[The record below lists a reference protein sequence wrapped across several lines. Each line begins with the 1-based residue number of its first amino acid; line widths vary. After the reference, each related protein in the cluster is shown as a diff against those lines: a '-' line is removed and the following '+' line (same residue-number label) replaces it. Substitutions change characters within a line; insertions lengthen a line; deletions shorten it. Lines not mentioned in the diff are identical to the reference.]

1 MEKKNTKKNKDS
13 KKFSTFM
20 LCGMLL
26 LIIIVTLIYFLIIYY
41 KPEYIVKYSG
51 YAVKENVIEKNLKA
65 ENIEEVEKYVEMVK
79 VEESSQIF
87 KKINTYYVGGENQKE
102 QITIQYPIYVN
113 GKASIYNILGDMK
126 LITVNYEEV
135 EGYPEFVITE
145 GVMYNGDDL
154 TRADSNEYLFL
165 KNEEDIYINTK
176 EITIKTSNE
185 EYKIP
190 EYSTIY
196 FEEGRI
202 NYYETQEGI
211 MEFKSIGNMDKT
223 SNILLNGTTMT
234 YEEFLI
240 KMGIVQEEKE
250 NVRPNKTEETSET
263 KPTESTNTPET
274 EPIEEP
280 VTEPPVEENG
290 EQNQGENQYIKPS
303 ITMTE
308 IEANVYTLTGK
319 IEIQDPVGAIYKLPI
334 IEIRKDGRIYKRVQI
349 KASGTIEITG
359 LSPDT
364 EFEITGI
371 MYYKDENGKEQE
383 ETFIEETIQTQKFDI
398 LGTVKLNFENGEIF
412 SRKIQLTNLKIENDI
427 QEEVVKG
434 IYTIEL
440 NINDTKYS
448 LKREEVSK
456 ITSGEEIT
464 YETQETI
471 KSNSKIE
478 YEIKVYDRYGNELK
492 VENNK
497 GETRTSKQTPSVN
510 ITLKSQDTTQ
520 VLLELKLR
528 NEDNVELNNYGYT
541 VYNMKNEEVEKG
553 TLKKSQSNI
562 ALTSLDP
569 NDYYNI
575 QIYAD
580 CDLNDGK
587 GVQEKLVIGE
597 GRFTTLTISSLGYV
611 RLDIEN
617 TELTQN
623 NAKFSLSINNEVTDG
638 RLTKILSYLELRLV
652 PQEETENAG
661 DQETREDETKATK
674 SIVLT
679 SEEIEKLKQGEE
691 LELNYETLDSSTKYK
706 IEAIIKAKQG
716 TVEEDVENMHVL
728 EEITTL
734 KIPAE
739 VQIRNQITIANMLDF
754 DIRVE
759 DIDGAILNNKV
770 IIELRR
776 EDNGLVEREEIETNQ
791 EYVRKIYDGLEE
803 EKRYYLKIYA
813 GEYNEGSTDVT
824 YQSNYLLKEIEIYT
838 EFGIT
843 GEIGLNNLSRK
854 ATGKNLVNV
863 ESENNW
869 YVYPNFNTSWEY
881 YGKEYNK
888 DTNELKLGGNGAQ
901 RRAVYDL
908 REYAGQEVT
917 MSFKIKYVDE
927 TDTGAI
933 YIQNAK
939 TDTNRTAIT
948 GITGEYTEKQY
959 TLTIDESGY
968 LGFFIQW
975 GKGVYIKDLQVE
987 LGNTKTSYEEFKY
1000 TMNAKYQVNLEDK
1013 NDEIVTNDY
1022 YIKIYKDGEQIK
1034 EERYEE
1040 IGENNKVEK
1049 SIKEIEV
1056 ETKAT
1061 YKIELSVK
1069 IRDRY
1074 YVLDEIEF
1082 ETGEGEEIKG
1092 ISSKEEFLEIQPR
1105 GNYIVLNDIDL
1116 SGMTGNT
1123 LRFGNYNLRF
1133 EGKIDFNGKKLIR
1146 DAGTTSAIFQSI
1158 GENGII
1164 ENIVLEIKLNNDVEL
1179 FWTGQFFYRNYGT
1192 IKNLQLNVT
1201 ESTDVPNNSLFILG
1215 INNFGNV
1222 ENFVINYKVPIY
1234 ASRETFLINV
1244 NYGTIKNGYIT
1255 GENFQINDS
1264 EAMNA
1269 APLVNRNEQN
1279 AQIYNVYSLVNVDVL
1294 NNQVNGYI
1302 SNLVVNNSNNA
1313 KLRNVYSVGIGRK
1326 GYDRTNISSSY
1337 GGPNVYNMVTANN
1350 VNIENNY
1357 YMADKILETNRHEKI
1372 TALNL
1377 HDVEFQNN
1385 VLNSENA
1392 FNVDELVSNGYY
1404 PQLNMPEVMPKQEYI
1419 ELPEIKDEDLADIID
1434 TEVIEQ
1440 GTSNVKVKFRVHNP
1454 SAEQITDI
1462 KIENI
1467 NVRILSQE
1475 YNEGISEV
1483 IAELYDPIKYISE
1496 YNVQSITVK
1505 GAYNTEYTREYEQGE
1520 KIVKADL
1527 YKEINSVQDW
1537 KNINTSL
1544 TENYMLMTD
1553 LNFINEGN
1561 TIQINNTFTGKI
1573 NGNNHKISNL
1583 NLTNA
1588 WLIGNLQGTL
1598 ENLYIE
1604 NFNFEKTT
1612 SENRMGLIRYANNA
1626 TINNVHIKGAK
1637 LESKVKVNLYGGG
1650 TLLGEA
1656 AGGNVIITNSSASEV
1671 EIIQNVNEIVSQ
1683 NRIGGLVGYFN
1694 GSRIENCYT
1703 RDINLNIGNAI
1714 ETAIGGLVG
1723 QVDKGDITSCYAQG
1737 KIEAVGP
1744 RVGGITGYNQNNS
1757 QITVTNCYS
1766 YVEIVNTEEYV
1777 GGIIGKD
1784 PEGTNNNTNTH
1795 NNLSIGN
1802 IYTGKQTENIGR
1814 IVSNYTD
1821 RANNYA
1827 YSEQK
1832 INGYITEEKLG
1843 AKLLSHEDL
1852 CKETTYT
1859 NTIQLGEAYDY
1870 SKVNEGILPK
1880 LYNTQRTELL
1890 PNQEDI
1896 KIEETE
1902 EMIIEKVTSDKT
1914 DANTIEGLLEI
1925 NNPQD
1930 KEIIDIEVEDMEVT
1944 VTKNNTE
1951 NGKTYIEIKA
1961 TPTRYYDS
1969 YKVSKIVYKENG
1981 EEKEQETSAR
1991 IEEQFYKE
1999 LYSYEDWQGI
2009 EIGTYQNYK
2018 LMNDIDFTGRSN
2030 VKSNLT
2036 MSRLESNGS
2045 TLKNIEINLS
2055 GDYSGLIREIRTNLD
2070 GVNFENIKVT
2080 GKNSYVGV
2088 IGKSTAEVKNIK
2100 FKDIIVT
2107 ASYDNIGCIGR
2118 QEIGKVENIE
2128 LENVAITGR
2137 NNVGGLIGYS
2147 LSNVT
2152 NIQAINITI
2161 QGNGERTGGIV
2172 GYNVNPGTIN
2182 NTEIQDSNIT
2192 GTGNYVGGI
2201 AGYYN
2206 SADTNNVSNL
2216 KSTNNKIQSK
2226 GDNVGGIVGYF
2237 NPRDNVIA
2245 EYFEVD
2251 NSEISG
2257 VSNVGGLIGHSSFS
2271 NGYIQYSNVKDSL
2284 VKGISANSSNVGGIV
2299 GQANNY
2305 IRYDYVQNSE
2315 IISNGTKVG
2324 GIVGNYTFRT
2334 ISYVYVQ
2341 DSKIEGVSKIGGIV
2355 GNIQHGTAARNI
2367 FNTYTNAEIK
2377 AIEKDAG
2384 GIVGYYENEN
2394 INATNLSNI
2403 YNNSVEGSKIEAPE
2417 NVGGIIGY
2425 IEKDL
2430 YTQSGQ
2436 NYYKNN
2442 YVHAYLT
2449 SEDLITTSLGI
2460 GSSKVENVKL
2470 TNFHVYKYSKIN
2482 DQYINEDIDNI
2493 KENQYVTANQ
2503 LKQENTYKNTFGWG
2517 TEYLYTTL
2525 QNNKYPILN
2534 NMQTEQEGIDLPEDP
2549 IDAETAQANILQIAE
2564 KMENKIPL
2572 SINSLTTENE
2582 GTEATN
2588 SEQNNNKAVTPTY
2601 EIYPISANEINI
2613 DLNNIPE
2620 GTYLRIG
2627 QGENSVDIEVDTRT
2641 YTFKY
2646 DFQTPQTLQLIQK
2659 STNNVGLNTIS
2670 TQTESTAEQTTSTN
2684 ATNTETI
2691 LTEIKIDPEE
2701 IRNSTSLDGE
2711 INAILKGREM
2721 YINGEK
2727 AEGSYVNIYK
2737 GKALTENGKIYD
2749 IESQEKDQAENKVE
2763 GLILESKVKPREEYE
2778 YSGNEIKVY
2787 GKYSTINGQVK
2798 SQIYTVKNGK
2808 LSIISGKTELKAGN
2822 QVIDMINDR
2831 EYETIL
2837 LENGTIQ
2844 DLKQSL
2850 KYPENFENSNIK
2862 EIVQNTDTERTEV
2875 LVYYNNGT
2883 VIVFNYL
2890 TGDIIYK
2897 QEEKQNPGLIDY
2909 IKQSLANIIPNSTK
2923 NTSKEY
2929 EESKELVEK
2938 LEEMPVEEAIQEV
2951 KPNNSTTQ
2959 ETNSGTNSQNTETN
2973 SSQTGENLAGTNNN
2987 GNSLTSSK
2995 NYVTSYNPE
3004 TGTYEVYSVEE
3015 IINNSEEE
3023 PESETQKIQANGLEQ
3038 FYESYNTS
3046 GKKTKIEPG
3055 LVIIITTITA
3065 IGILSIAIIRR
3076 AKYAK

>member
-1 MEKKNTKKNKDS
+1 MENNEINKTASKGTKLNDRKNKRNNAS
-13 KKFSTFM
+13 KKLSTFM

-638 RLTKILSYLELRLV
+638 RLIKILSYLELRLV
-652 PQEETENAG
+652 PQEETENVG
-661 DQETREDETKATK
+661 DQETRIDETKATK

-679 SEEIEKLKQGEE
+679 SEELEKLKQGEE
-691 LELNYETLDSSTKYK
+691 LELNYETLDSNTKYK
-706 IEAIIKAKQG
+706 IEAITKAKQG

-869 YVYPNFNTSWEY
+869 YVYPNFNTGNY

-888 DTNELKLGGNGAQ
+888 ETNELKLGGNGNQ

-917 MSFKIKYVDE
+917 ISFKIKYVDKS
-927 TDTGAI
+927 DPGAI

-939 TDTNRTAIT
+939 TDKNRTTIT

-968 LGFFIQW
+968 LGFYIH
-975 GKGVYIKDLQVE
+975 GGSGVYIKDLQIE
-987 LGNTKTSYEEFKY
+987 LGNKKTSYEEFKY
-1000 TMNAKYQVNLEDK
+1000 TMNAKYQVSLEDK
-1013 NDEIVTNDY
+1013 KDEISTNDY
-1022 YIKIYKDGEQIK
+1022 YIKIYKNGEEIK

-1040 IGENNKVEK
+1040 IGEDNKVEK
-1049 SIKEIEV
+1049 SLKEIEV
-1056 ETKAT
+1056 ETEAT
-1061 YKIELSVK
+1061 YKIELLIK

-1074 YVLDEIEF
+1074 YILDTIEF
-1082 ETGEGEEIKG
+1082 KTQSGEEIKG

-1116 SGMTGNT
+1116 SGMIGNT
-1123 LRFGNYNLRF
+1123 LRFGSDNLRF

-1146 DAGTTSAIFQSI
+1146 DASSTSPIFEII

-1164 ENIVLEIKLNNDVEL
+1164 ENIVVDIKLNNSIGLGGLNGIFKNNYGIIKNIEL
-1179 FWTGQFFYRNYGT
+1179 KLIETNNVANNIIRLLGGSNYGT
-1192 IKNLQLNVT
+1192 IENFIINYQK
-1201 ESTDVPNNSLFILG
+1201 SLFG
-1215 INNFGNV
+1215 IKSLFAVSQNNG
-1222 ENFVINYKVPIY
+1222 II
-1234 ASRETFLINV
+1234 R
-1244 NYGTIKNGYIT
+1244 NGYII
-1255 GENFQINDS
+1255 GENIKVTYVKNNNDARDASALVIN
-1264 EAMNA
+1264 N
-1269 APLVNRNEQN
+1269 NQN
-1279 AQIYNVYSLVNVDVL
+1279 AEIYNVYSLVSVDVE
-1294 NNQVNGYI
+1294 NYGTNEKI
-1302 SNLVVNNSNNA
+1302 SNIVVNNYNNA
-1313 KLRNVYSVGIGRK
+1313 KIRNVYSVGIGK
-1326 GYDRTNISSSY
+1326 NGYDNTNISTTY
-1337 GGPNVYNMVTANN
+1337 GGPNVYNIGIANN

-1372 TALNL
+1372 TAINL
-1377 HDVEFQNN
+1377 HDTEFQNK

-1392 FNVDELVSNGYY
+1392 FKVDELVSNGYY
-1404 PQLNMPEVMPKQEYI
+1404 PQLKMPEVMPKQEYI
-1419 ELPEIKDEDLADIID
+1419 ELPEIKDADLADIID

-1462 KIENI
+1462 SIENI
-1467 NVRILSQE
+1467 NVRILTQE

-1505 GAYNTEYTREYEQGE
+1505 GAYNTEYTRDYDQGE

-1588 WLIGNLQGTL
+1588 WLIYTLQGTI
-1598 ENLYIE
+1598 ENLYVE
-1604 NFNFEKTT
+1604 NLNFEKGT
-1612 SENRMGLIRYANNA
+1612 SNYEMGLIRYAQNA

-1637 LESKVKVNLYGGG
+1637 LESKVNVILYAG
-1650 TLLGEA
+1650 TLLGQA
-1656 AGGNVIITNSSASEV
+1656 AGGNVIITNSSAVEV
-1671 EIIQNVNEIVSQ
+1671 EIVQDVNEIVSN
-1683 NRIGGLVGYFN
+1683 NRVGGLVGTFS

-1703 RDINLNIGNAI
+1703 QDINLNIGNAI
-1714 ETAIGGLVG
+1714 ETAIGGIVG
-1723 QVDKGDITSCYAQG
+1723 YVDKGDITNCYAEG

-1744 RVGGITGYNQNNS
+1744 RVGGITGNNANNTS
-1757 QITVTNCYS
+1757 ITVTNCYS
-1766 YVEIVNTEEYV
+1766 YVESINTEEYV

-1784 PEGTNNNTNTH
+1784 PEGTSNSTNTH

-1814 IVSNYTD
+1814 AVSNYTD

-1827 YSEQK
+1827 YENQK
-1832 INGYITEEKLG
+1832 INGYITKEELG
-1843 AKLLSHEDL
+1843 AKLLSYEDL
-1852 CKETTYT
+1852 CQKETYT

-1870 SKVNEGILPK
+1870 SQVGEGILPK
-1880 LYNTQRTELL
+1880 LYNTQGTQIL

-1896 KIEETE
+1896 KIEQTE
-1902 EMIIEKVTSDKT
+1902 EMVIESVTSDKT
-1914 DANTIEGLLEI
+1914 DANTIEALIEI
-1925 NNPQD
+1925 SNPQE
-1930 KEIIDIEVEDMEVT
+1930 KEIVDIEVEDMEVT

-1961 TPTRYYDS
+1961 TPTRFYDS
-1969 YKVSKIVYKENG
+1969 YKVSKIIYKENG

-2009 EIGTYQNYK
+2009 EEGTYQNYK
-2018 LMNDIDFTGRSN
+2018 LMNDIDFIGRDNIKSN
-2030 VKSNLT
+2030 VT

-2045 TLKNIEINLS
+2045 TLKNIEINLR

-2070 GVNFENIKVT
+2070 GVNFENIKAT
-2080 GKNSYVGV
+2080 GTNSYVGV

-2100 FKDIIVT
+2100 FKDITVT
-2107 ASYDNIGCIGR
+2107 APYDNIGSIGR

-2128 LENVAITGR
+2128 LENVKITGR
-2137 NNVGGLIGYS
+2137 NYVGGLIGYS
-2147 LSNVT
+2147 LSNIT
-2152 NIQAINITI
+2152 NIQAKEITI
-2161 QGNGERTGGIV
+2161 QGSGNHIGGIV
-2172 GYNVNPGTIN
+2172 GYNYSSGTIN

-2201 AGYYN
+2201 VGFYN
-2206 SADTNNVSNL
+2206 SQDLNNVNNL
-2216 KSTNNKIQSK
+2216 KSTNSTVQSEA
-2226 GDNVGGIVGYF
+2226 DYVGGIAGYYTLS
-2237 NPRDNVIA
+2237 NKNI
-2245 EYFEVD
+2245 EYVEVE
-2251 NSEISG
+2251 SCEISG
-2257 VSNVGGLIGHSSFS
+2257 KSNI
-2271 NGYIQYSNVKDSL
+2271 
-2284 VKGISANSSNVGGIV
+2284 GGIFGRQHGAFLLYGIVKNTTVSGTNINSEYIGGRV
-2299 GQANNY
+2299 GY
-2305 IRYDYVQNSE
+2305 STYPIEYSSIENSE
-2315 IISNGTKVG
+2315 IISKGKNVG
-2324 GIVGNYTFRT
+2324 GIAGYFNNWLYN
-2334 ISYVYVQ
+2334 SYVKDTKV
-2341 DSKIEGVSKIGGIV
+2341 EGLSEVGGIAGQMAGANV
-2355 GNIQHGTAARNI
+2355 Y
-2367 FNTYTNAEIK
+2367 NTYTNVEVR
-2377 AIEKDAG
+2377 AIEKNAG
-2384 GIVGYYENEN
+2384 GIIGYYTNEN
-2394 INATNLSNI
+2394 ITAVNI
-2403 YNNSVEGSKIEAPE
+2403 MQVYNNSVEGAKIEAPE
-2417 NVGGIIGY
+2417 NVGGLIGY

-2436 NYYKNN
+2436 NYYRNN
-2442 YVHAYLT
+2442 YVHVYLT
-2449 SEDLITTSLGI
+2449 SENLDTVSLGI
-2460 GSSKVENVKL
+2460 GSNKNENNKL
-2470 TNFHVYKYSKIN
+2470 TNLHIYKYSKIN
-2482 DQYINEDIDNI
+2482 DQYINEEIDNI
-2493 KENQYVTANQ
+2493 KENQYVTSDQ
-2503 LKQENTYKNTFGWG
+2503 LKQENTYRNTFGWG
-2517 TEYLYTTL
+2517 TNYLYTTL
-2525 QNNKYPILN
+2525 SENKYPILN

-2549 IDAETAQANILQIAE
+2549 IDAETAQANILQIVE
-2564 KMENKIPL
+2564 NIENKIPL
-2572 SINSLTTENE
+2572 RTYSLTAENE
-2582 GTEATN
+2582 ATEQTN
-2588 SEQNNNKAVTPTY
+2588 SEQSDTETSNEATTPTY

-2613 DLNNIPE
+2613 DLSNIPE

-2627 QGENSVDIEVDTRT
+2627 QGENAVDIEIDSRT

-2646 DFQTPQTLQLIQK
+2646 DFKIPQTLQLIQK
-2659 STNNVGLNTIS
+2659 SANNVS
-2670 TQTESTAEQTTSTN
+2670 SSTN
-2684 ATNTETI
+2684 SQNTNTETV
-2691 LTEIKIDPEE
+2691 LAEIKIDPEE
-2701 IRNSTSLDGE
+2701 IRNSTSLEGE
-2711 INAILKGREM
+2711 TNAIIKGKEM

-2737 GKALTENGKIYD
+2737 GKALTENGEIYD
-2749 IESQEKDQAENKVE
+2749 IENQEKDQAENKVE
-2763 GLILESKVKPREEYE
+2763 GLMLEQEVKPREEYK

-2787 GKYSTINGQVK
+2787 GKYSTINGQAK
-2798 SQIYTVKNGK
+2798 NQIYTVKNGK
-2808 LSIISGKTELKAGN
+2808 LSIISGKTELKIGN
-2822 QVIDMINDR
+2822 QIIDMINER

-2862 EIVQNTDTERTEV
+2862 EIVQNSDTERPEV
-2875 LVYYNNGT
+2875 LVYYNDGT

-2890 TGDIIYK
+2890 TGEIIYK

-2909 IKQSLANIIPNSTK
+2909 IKQSLANIIPSSTNK
-2923 NTSKEY
+2923 TSKEY

-2938 LEEMPVEEAIQEV
+2938 LKEVPVEEAIQEV
-2951 KPNNSTTQ
+2951 SPNDGTTQ
-2959 ETNSGTNSQNTETN
+2959 ETNSSSNTESIQN
-2973 SSQTGENLAGTNNN
+2973 NETNNN

-3004 TGTYEVYSVEE
+3004 TGTYEVYSIEE

-3023 PESETQKIQANGLEQ
+3023 PTSETKKIQANGLQ
-3038 FYESYNTS
+3038 QYYESYNIS

-3055 LVIIITTITA
+3055 LILIIITITA
-3065 IGILSIAIIRR
+3065 IGILSIGIIKR

>member
-1 MEKKNTKKNKDS
+1 MNIKKQNLNNNLDNKVNKNNRNTRKNNSS
-13 KKFSTFM
+13 KKLSTFM

-113 GKASIYNILGDMK
+113 GRTSIYNILGDMK
-126 LITVNYEEV
+126 LITINYEEV

-263 KPTESTNTPET
+263 KPTESTETPET
-274 EPIEEP
+274 EPTEEP

-290 EQNQGENQYIKPS
+290 EQNQGEAEYIKPS

-412 SRKIQLTNLKIENDI
+412 SRKIQLTNFGIENDI

-497 GETRTSKQTPSVN
+497 GETRTSKQTPNVN

-617 TELTQN
+617 TELKQN

-652 PQEETENAG
+652 PQEETENVG
-661 DQETREDETKATK
+661 DQETRDDDTKATK
-674 SIVLT
+674 SKVLT
-679 SEEIEKLKQGEE
+679 SEELEKLKQGEE

-706 IEAIIKAKQG
+706 IEAITKAKQG

-843 GEIGLNNLSRK
+843 GSVDLNNLSRK

-869 YVYPNFNTSWEY
+869 YVYPNFNTVDY

-888 DTNELKLGGNGAQ
+888 ETNELKLGGNNNY
-901 RRAVYDL
+901 RRVVYDL

-917 MSFKIKYVDE
+917 ISFKIKYVDE
-927 TDTGAI
+927 ANKGTI

-939 TDTNRTAIT
+939 TATNRTTIT
-948 GITGEYTEKQY
+948 EITGEYTEKQY
-959 TLTIDESGY
+959 TLKIDESGY
-968 LGFFIQW
+968 LGFYI
-975 GKGVYIKDLQVE
+975 GGGSGIYIKDLQIE

-1000 TMNAKYQVNLEDK
+1000 TMNAKYQVNIEDK
-1013 NDEIVTNDY
+1013 NDEITTNDY
-1022 YIKIYKDGEQIK
+1022 YIKIYKDGEEIK

-1040 IGENNKVEK
+1040 IGENNKVEN

-1074 YVLDEIEF
+1074 YVLDTIEF

-1116 SGMTGNT
+1116 SGMTGYT
-1123 LRFGNYNLRF
+1123 LQFGNSNFRF

-1146 DAGTTSAIFQSI
+1146 DASTNSIIFYTI
-1158 GENGII
+1158 GEQGII
-1164 ENIVLEIKLNNDVEL
+1164 ENIVLDIKINNSVAYSYITGL
-1179 FWTGQFFYRNYGT
+1179 FEYNYGT
-1192 IKNLQLNVT
+1192 IRNLQLNLI
-1201 ESTDVPNNSLFILG
+1201 ESTNVANNGTRLLG
-1215 INNFGNV
+1215 T
-1222 ENFVINYKVPIY
+1222 INYGTIENLVIDYQEPLYGIY
-1234 ASRETFLINV
+1234 LLCVIQENL
-1244 NYGTIKNGYIT
+1244 GTIKNGYII
-1255 GENFQINDS
+1255 GENIQITYDKNDATS
-1264 EAMNA
+1264 RTTSAFVASNY
-1269 APLVNRNEQN
+1269 QN
-1279 AQIYNVYSLVNVDVL
+1279 GEIYNVYSLVSVDVE
-1294 NNQVNGYI
+1294 NYGTNENI
-1302 SNLVVNNSNNA
+1302 SNLVMDNYNNA
-1313 KLRNVYSVGIGRK
+1313 KVRNVYSVGIGK
-1326 GYDRTNISSSY
+1326 NGYDLTGVSSTY
-1337 GGPNVYNMVTANN
+1337 GGPNVYSIGIANN
-1350 VNIENNY
+1350 ANIENNY
-1357 YMADKILETNRHEKI
+1357 YMADKMLETNRHEKI

-1377 HDVEFQNN
+1377 HDVEFQNK

-1392 FNVDELVSNGYY
+1392 FNVDELVTNGYY

-1440 GTSNVKVKFRVHNP
+1440 GTSYVKVKFRVHNP

-1527 YKEINSVQDW
+1527 YKEIHTVQDW

-1561 TIQINNTFTGKI
+1561 TIQINNIFTGKI

-1583 NLTNA
+1583 NLNNA
-1588 WLIGNLQGTL
+1588 FLIYNLQGTI
-1598 ENLYIE
+1598 ENLYVE
-1604 NFNFEKTT
+1604 NLNFEKST
-1612 SENRMGLIRYANNA
+1612 SDNRMGLIRYAQDA

-1637 LESKVKVNLYGGG
+1637 LESKVNVPITAGAIVADAN
-1650 TLLGEA
+1650 
-1656 AGGNVIITNSSASEV
+1656 GGNVIITNSSAVEV
-1671 EIIQNVNEIVSQ
+1671 EIVQDVNEIVST

-1694 GSRIENCYT
+1694 GSRIENCYV
-1703 RDINLNIGNAI
+1703 RDINLDIGNAI
-1714 ETAIGGLVG
+1714 ETAIGGVVG
-1723 QVDKGDITSCYAQG
+1723 YLYKGDITNCYAEG
-1737 KIEAVGP
+1737 KIEAVGT
-1744 RVGGITGYNQNNS
+1744 RVGGIVGNIDT
-1757 QITVTNCYS
+1757 IDRTTVTNCYS
-1766 YVEIVNTEEYV
+1766 YVEIINTEEYV

-1784 PEGTNNNTNTH
+1784 PEGASNATNTH

-1814 IVSNYTD
+1814 IVSNYRD
-1821 RANNYA
+1821 RTNNYA
-1827 YSEQK
+1827 YENQK
-1832 INGYITEEKLG
+1832 INGYITEEELG
-1843 AKLLSHEDL
+1843 SKLLSYEQL
-1852 CKETTYT
+1852 CQKETYT

-1880 LYNTQRTELL
+1880 LYNTQGTQAL

-1896 KIEETE
+1896 KIKQEE
-1902 EMIIEKVTSDKT
+1902 EMVIENVSSEKA
-1914 DANTIEGLLEI
+1914 DANTIEGLIEI
-1925 NNPQD
+1925 SNPQE
-1930 KEIIDIEVEDMEVT
+1930 KEIVDIEIEDMEVT
-1944 VTKNNTE
+1944 ITKNNTE
-1951 NGKTYIEIKA
+1951 NGKTYIETKA

-1969 YKVSKIVYKENG
+1969 YKVSKIIYKENG

-2009 EIGTYQNYK
+2009 EEGTYQNYK
-2018 LMNDIDFTGRSN
+2018 LMNDIDFAGRDNIKSN
-2030 VKSNLT
+2030 VT

-2055 GDYSGLIREIRTNLD
+2055 GNYAGLIREIRTNLE
-2070 GVNFENIKVT
+2070 GVNFENVKITST
-2080 GKNSYVGV
+2080 GAYAGI

-2100 FKDIIVT
+2100 FKVIEVT
-2107 ASYDNIGCIGR
+2107 APYDNIGSIGR

-2128 LENVAITGR
+2128 LENVTIIGR
-2137 NNVGGLIGYS
+2137 NQVGGLIGYN
-2147 LSNVT
+2147 LSNIT
-2152 NIQAINITI
+2152 NIQAKEITI
-2161 QGNGERTGGIV
+2161 QGSGNYTGGIV
-2172 GYNVNPGTIN
+2172 GNSNNSGTIN

-2192 GTGNYVGGI
+2192 GTGDYVGVI
-2201 AGYYN
+2201 AGYYYTVDEDN
-2206 SADTNNVSNL
+2206 ISNL
-2216 KSTNNKIQSK
+2216 KSINNIIKSE
-2226 GDNVGGIVGYF
+2226 GSRVGGVAGYY
-2237 NPRDNVIA
+2237 NGSNVAYIM
-2245 EYFEVD
+2245 EHLEVEGC
-2251 NSEISG
+2251 EISG
-2257 VSNVGGLIGHSSFS
+2257 KSYVGGL
-2271 NGYIQYSNVKDSL
+2271 
-2284 VKGISANSSNVGGIV
+2284 
-2299 GQANNY
+2299 
-2305 IRYDYVQNSE
+2305 
-2315 IISNGTKVG
+2315 
-2324 GIVGNYTFRT
+2324 
-2334 ISYVYVQ
+2334 
-2341 DSKIEGVSKIGGIV
+2341 
-2355 GNIQHGTAARNI
+2355 
-2367 FNTYTNAEIK
+2367 
-2377 AIEKDAG
+2377 
-2384 GIVGYYENEN
+2384 
-2394 INATNLSNI
+2394 
-2403 YNNSVEGSKIEAPE
+2403 
-2417 NVGGIIGY
+2417 
-2425 IEKDL
+2425 
-2430 YTQSGQ
+2430 
-2436 NYYKNN
+2436 
-2442 YVHAYLT
+2442 
-2449 SEDLITTSLGI
+2449 
-2460 GSSKVENVKL
+2460 
-2470 TNFHVYKYSKIN
+2470 
-2482 DQYINEDIDNI
+2482 
-2493 KENQYVTANQ
+2493 
-2503 LKQENTYKNTFGWG
+2503 
-2517 TEYLYTTL
+2517 
-2525 QNNKYPILN
+2525 
-2534 NMQTEQEGIDLPEDP
+2534 
-2549 IDAETAQANILQIAE
+2549 
-2564 KMENKIPL
+2564 
-2572 SINSLTTENE
+2572 
-2582 GTEATN
+2582 
-2588 SEQNNNKAVTPTY
+2588 
-2601 EIYPISANEINI
+2601 
-2613 DLNNIPE
+2613 
-2620 GTYLRIG
+2620 
-2627 QGENSVDIEVDTRT
+2627 
-2641 YTFKY
+2641 
-2646 DFQTPQTLQLIQK
+2646 
-2659 STNNVGLNTIS
+2659 
-2670 TQTESTAEQTTSTN
+2670 
-2684 ATNTETI
+2684 
-2691 LTEIKIDPEE
+2691 
-2701 IRNSTSLDGE
+2701 
-2711 INAILKGREM
+2711 
-2721 YINGEK
+2721 NGE
-2727 AEGSYVNIYK
+2727 
-2737 GKALTENGKIYD
+2737 
-2749 IESQEKDQAENKVE
+2749 
-2763 GLILESKVKPREEYE
+2763 
-2778 YSGNEIKVY
+2778 SGRHNH
-2787 GKYSTINGQVK
+2787 TI
-2798 SQIYTVKNGK
+2798 
-2808 LSIISGKTELKAGN
+2808 
-2822 QVIDMINDR
+2822 
-2831 EYETIL
+2831 
-2837 LENGTIQ
+2837 
-2844 DLKQSL
+2844 
-2850 KYPENFENSNIK
+2850 
-2862 EIVQNTDTERTEV
+2862 
-2875 LVYYNNGT
+2875 
-2883 VIVFNYL
+2883 
-2890 TGDIIYK
+2890 
-2897 QEEKQNPGLIDY
+2897 
-2909 IKQSLANIIPNSTK
+2909 
-2923 NTSKEY
+2923 
-2929 EESKELVEK
+2929 
-2938 LEEMPVEEAIQEV
+2938 
-2951 KPNNSTTQ
+2951 
-2959 ETNSGTNSQNTETN
+2959 
-2973 SSQTGENLAGTNNN
+2973 
-2987 GNSLTSSK
+2987 
-2995 NYVTSYNPE
+2995 
-3004 TGTYEVYSVEE
+3004 
-3015 IINNSEEE
+3015 
-3023 PESETQKIQANGLEQ
+3023 
-3038 FYESYNTS
+3038 
-3046 GKKTKIEPG
+3046 
-3055 LVIIITTITA
+3055 
-3065 IGILSIAIIRR
+3065 
-3076 AKYAK
+3076 

>member
-1 MEKKNTKKNKDS
+1 MFKIQKNDKKTNINKIPSKKKNNS
-13 KKFSTFM
+13 PKKFSTFM

-65 ENIEEVEKYVEMVK
+65 ENVEEVEKYVEMVK

-113 GKASIYNILGDMK
+113 GRTSIYNILGDMK

-263 KPTESTNTPET
+263 KPTESTETPET
-274 EPIEEP
+274 EPTEEP

-334 IEIRKDGRIYKRVQI
+334 IEIRKNGRIYKRVQI

-456 ITSGEEIT
+456 VTSGEEIT

-587 GVQEKLVIGE
+587 GTQEKLVIGE

-652 PQEETENAG
+652 PQEETENVG
-661 DQETREDETKATK
+661 DQETRDDDTKATK
-674 SIVLT
+674 SIVLS
-679 SEEIEKLKQGEE
+679 SEELEKLKQGEE

-706 IEAIIKAKQG
+706 IEAVTKAKQG

-869 YVYPNFNTSWEY
+869 YVYPNFNTWDY

-888 DTNELKLGGNGAQ
+888 ETNELKLGGNNNY
-901 RRAVYDL
+901 RRVVYDL

-917 MSFKIKYVDE
+917 ISFKIKYVDE
-927 TDTGAI
+927 TNTGTI

-939 TDTNRTAIT
+939 TDKNYTQIT
-948 GITGEYTEKQY
+948 EITGEYTEKQY
-959 TLTIDESGY
+959 TLNIDESGY
-968 LGFFIQW
+968 LGFYIIQ
-975 GKGVYIKDLQVE
+975 GSGIYIKDLQVE
-987 LGNTKTSYEEFKY
+987 LGNTKTSYQEFKY

-1013 NDEIVTNDY
+1013 NDEISTNDY
-1022 YIKIYKDGEQIK
+1022 YIKIYKNGEQIK

-1040 IGENNKVEK
+1040 IGENNKVEN

-1056 ETKAT
+1056 ETNSS
-1061 YKIELSVK
+1061 YKIELTVK

-1074 YVLDEIEF
+1074 YVLDTIEF

-1116 SGMTGNT
+1116 SGMTGYT
-1123 LRFGNYNLRF
+1123 LRFGSENLRF

-1146 DAGTTSAIFQSI
+1146 DASTNAMIFHTI

-1164 ENIVLEIKLNNDVEL
+1164 ENIVLEIKLNNVSTLGNFTGL
-1179 FWTGQFFYRNYGT
+1179 FTGNYGA
-1192 IKNLQLNVT
+1192 IKNIQLNLM
-1201 ESTDVPNNSLFILG
+1201 ESNDILKYTIRLLG
-1215 INNFGNV
+1215 DANYKII
-1222 ENFVINYKVPIY
+1222 ENFVINYQEPLYGFYNLLVLY
-1234 ASRETFLINV
+1234 H
-1244 NYGTIKNGYIT
+1244 NYGTIKNGYII
-1255 GENFQINDS
+1255 GENIQINYDKTDTQGRNTS
-1264 EAMNA
+1264 T
-1269 APLVNRNEQN
+1269 LVINNSQN
-1279 AQIYNVYSLVNVDVL
+1279 GEIYNVYSLVSVDVE
-1294 NNQVNGYI
+1294 NYGTNENI
-1302 SNLVVNNSNNA
+1302 SNLIVNNSDNA
-1313 KLRNVYSVGIGRK
+1313 KVRNVYSVGIGK
-1326 GYDRTNISSSY
+1326 NGYDQTNISSTY
-1337 GGPNVYNMVTANN
+1337 GGPNVYNISYANN
-1350 VNIENNY
+1350 ANIENNY
-1357 YMADKILETNRHEKI
+1357 YMADKMLETNKHEKI

-1377 HDVEFQNN
+1377 HDVEFQNK

-1392 FNVDELVSNGYY
+1392 FNVDDAVTNGYY

-1419 ELPEIKDEDLADIID
+1419 ELPEIKDADLADILD
-1434 TEVIEQ
+1434 SEVIEQ

-1454 SAEQITDI
+1454 SAEQITEI

-1483 IAELYDPIKYISE
+1483 IVELYDPIKYISE

-1505 GAYNTEYTREYEQGE
+1505 GAYNTEYTRDYEQGE

-1612 SENRMGLIRYANNA
+1612 SDNRMGLIRYAQNA
-1626 TINNVHIKGAK
+1626 TINNVHIKGVK
-1637 LESKVKVNLYGGG
+1637 LESKVNVQIKAGVIVAQAN
-1650 TLLGEA
+1650 
-1656 AGGNVIITNSSASEV
+1656 GGNVIITNSSAVDV
-1671 EIIQNVNEIVSQ
+1671 EIVQDVNEIVSQ

-1714 ETAIGGLVG
+1714 ETAIGGIAGYVS
-1723 QVDKGDITSCYAQG
+1723 KGDITNCYAEG

-1744 RVGGITGYNQNNS
+1744 RVGGITGYNENPS
-1757 QITVTNCYS
+1757 SITVTNCYS

-1784 PEGTNNNTNTH
+1784 PEGASNATNTH

-1827 YSEQK
+1827 YESQK
-1832 INGYITEEKLG
+1832 INGYITEEELG
-1843 AKLLSHEDL
+1843 ATLLSYEEL
-1852 CKETTYT
+1852 CQKETYT

-1914 DANTIEGLLEI
+1914 DANTIEALIEI
-1925 NNPQD
+1925 SNSQE
-1930 KEIIDIEVEDMEVT
+1930 KEIVDIEVEDMEVT
-1944 VTKNNTE
+1944 ITKNNTE

-1969 YKVSKIVYKENG
+1969 YKVSKIIYKENG

-2009 EIGTYQNYK
+2009 EEGTYQNYK
-2018 LMNDIDFTGRSN
+2018 LMNDIDFSGRDNIKSN
-2030 VKSNLT
+2030 VT

-2045 TLKNIEINLS
+2045 TLKNIEIEVS
-2055 GDYSGLIREIRTNLD
+2055 GDYAGLIREIRTNLD

-2100 FKDIIVT
+2100 FKDITVT
-2107 ASYDNIGCIGR
+2107 TPYDYVGSIGW

-2128 LENVAITGR
+2128 LENITITGR
-2137 NNVGGLIGYS
+2137 SNIGGLIGRS
-2147 LSNVT
+2147 LSKIT
-2152 NIQAINITI
+2152 NIQAKTINI
-2161 QGNGERTGGIV
+2161 E
-2172 GYNVNPGTIN
+2172 
-2182 NTEIQDSNIT
+2182 SS
-2192 GTGNYVGGI
+2192 GNYTGGI

-2206 SADTNNVSNL
+2206 SNKEDSKNLKVINIKIKSNGDIVGGIFGYLGSNNKKLEYVEIENAEISGKSNIGGILGQQSATTVQYSNVVNIKLVGITLNSENIGGITGKLNHDQIIYSSVINSEISSKGNNVGGIAGWSSRQIYSSFV
-2216 KSTNNKIQSK
+2216 KDTKVEGVSR
-2226 GDNVGGIVGYF
+2226 VGGIVG
-2237 NPRDNVIA
+2237 
-2245 EYFEVD
+2245 
-2251 NSEISG
+2251 EIT
-2257 VSNVGGLIGHSSFS
+2257 L
-2271 NGYIQYSNVKDSL
+2271 
-2284 VKGISANSSNVGGIV
+2284 
-2299 GQANNY
+2299 
-2305 IRYDYVQNSE
+2305 QN
-2315 IISNGTKVG
+2315 IHDV
-2324 GIVGNYTFRT
+2324 
-2334 ISYVYVQ
+2334 
-2341 DSKIEGVSKIGGIV
+2341 
-2355 GNIQHGTAARNI
+2355 
-2367 FNTYTNAEIK
+2367 YTNAEVK

-2384 GIVGYYENEN
+2384 GLIGYCTNDKLVN
-2394 INATNLSNI
+2394 IIQI
-2403 YNNSVEGSKIEAPE
+2403 YTNSVEGAKIEAPE
-2417 NVGGIIGY
+2417 NVGGLIGY
-2425 IEKDL
+2425 IEDDL
-2430 YTQSGQ
+2430 YTQTNS

-2442 YVHAYLT
+2442 YVQAYLT
-2449 SEDLITTSLGI
+2449 SEDTETVSLGI
-2460 GSSKVENVKL
+2460 GSSKKENDKL

-2482 DQYINEDIDNI
+2482 DQYISEDIDNVQ
-2493 KENQYVTANQ
+2493 ESQFVTADQ

-2517 TEYLYTTL
+2517 TNYLYTTL
-2525 QNNKYPILN
+2525 SENKYPILN
-2534 NMQTEQEGIDLPEDP
+2534 SMQTEQEGIDLPEDP
-2549 IDAETAQANILQIAE
+2549 IDAETMQANIQQIAE
-2564 KMENKIPL
+2564 NIENKIPL
-2572 SINSLTTENE
+2572 SINSLITEN
-2582 GTEATN
+2582 GATEQTN
-2588 SEQNNNKAVTPTY
+2588 SEQNNNIVTTPTY
-2601 EIYPISANEINI
+2601 EIYPITANEINI
-2613 DLNNIPE
+2613 DLNNVPE

-2627 QGENSVDIEVDTRT
+2627 QGENTVDIEIDSRT

-2646 DFQTPQTLQLIQK
+2646 DFKTPQTLQLIQK
-2659 STNNVGLNTIS
+2659 STNNASLNTTS
-2670 TQTESTAEQTTSTN
+2670 TQTESTAKQTTSTDATN
-2684 ATNTETI
+2684 TNTETI
-2691 LTEIKIDPEE
+2691 LAEIKIEPEE
-2701 IRNSTSLDGE
+2701 IRNSASLDGE
-2711 INAILKGREM
+2711 TNAILKGTEM

-2727 AEGSYVNIYK
+2727 IYGGFVNIYK
-2737 GKALTENGKIYD
+2737 GKALTENGEIYD
-2749 IESQEKDQAENKVE
+2749 IESQEKDQSENKVE

-2798 SQIYTVKNGK
+2798 NQIYTVKNGK
-2808 LSIISGKTELKAGN
+2808 LSIISGKTELKIGN

-2862 EIVQNTDTERTEV
+2862 EIVQNSDTERPEV

-2890 TGDIIYK
+2890 TGDIIYQ
-2897 QEEKQNPGLIDY
+2897 QEIKQNIGLVDY
-2909 IKQSLANIIPNSTK
+2909 IKQSLANIIPSSTNK
-2923 NTSKEY
+2923 TSKEY

-2938 LEEMPVEEAIQEV
+2938 LEEKPVEEALQEV
-2951 KPNNSTTQ
+2951 KPNNGTNTQNTEVNIGTEEITQ
-2959 ETNSGTNSQNTETN
+2959 ETNSSINTENTQN
-2973 SSQTGENLAGTNNN
+2973 NGTINN
-2987 GNSLTSSK
+2987 GNSLTSIK

-3004 TGTYEVYSVEE
+3004 TGLYEVYSIEE
-3015 IINNSEEE
+3015 IIESSEEE
-3023 PESETQKIQANGLEQ
+3023 PESETQKIQANGLQQ

-3076 AKYAK
+3076 AK